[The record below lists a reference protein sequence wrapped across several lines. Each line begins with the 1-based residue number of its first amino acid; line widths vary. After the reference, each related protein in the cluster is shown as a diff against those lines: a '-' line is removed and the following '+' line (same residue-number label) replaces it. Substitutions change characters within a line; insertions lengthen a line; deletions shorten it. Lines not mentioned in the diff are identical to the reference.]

1 MYCPIERSRVFDA
14 FNVTFLALMLLAGG
28 VAVWTFVSA
37 RRAGSSLSL
46 WPFFALAAFVL
57 IESRLFVDTPSLSD
71 SLQAS
76 PNDETSRYI
85 EDRATDLVIG
95 GGVTMLGIACAGVF
109 FAGLALRVRASSVD
123 SIVSWM
129 IAIGGAAT
137 VAVVG
142 TGAGMF
148 SILADAASSDRA
160 PTTVAA
166 VYTIN
171 DSLLYIGYTAMGLVT
186 AGVAVAA
193 FREGSFSRAVGWVSA
208 VVTGLFVLC
217 AFLPFLSW
225 APALFW
231 LLVVGIALVREEGR
245 KARVVPSAVDAALS
259 PVAS

>member
-1 MYCPIERSRVFDA
+1 MA
-14 FNVTFLALMLLAGG
+14 LALG
-28 VAVWTFVSA
+28 VALRSFFSI
-37 RRAGSSLSL
+37 RRAGASPSL

-71 SLQAS
+71 SLQATPS
-76 PNDETSRYI
+76 EETTSYI
-85 EDRATDLVIG
+85 KDRAPDLVIG
-95 GGVTMLGIACAGVF
+95 GGVTMLGLACAGVF
-109 FAGLALRVRASSVD
+109 FAGLAQRVRTTSED
-123 SIVSWM
+123 SLLSWM

-148 SILADAASSDRA
+148 SILADAASSERA

-186 AGVAVAA
+186 AAVAIAA
-193 FREGSFSRAVGWVSA
+193 FRARSFTRTVGWVSA
-208 VVTGLFVLC
+208 VVTGLFVIC

-245 KARVVPSAVDAALS
+245 NASEVAKPRGEAAS
-259 PVAS
+259 PATA

>member
-1 MYCPIERSRVFDA
+1 LFDVF
-14 FNVTFLALMLLAGG
+14 NLIFLALMALAVG
-28 VAVWTFVSA
+28 VAARTFVST
-37 RRAGSSLSL
+37 RRASSSPSL
-46 WPFFALAAFVL
+46 WPYFALAAFIL

-71 SLQAS
+71 ALQAS
-76 PNDETSRYI
+76 PSDETSRYI
-85 EDRATDLVIG
+85 DDRAADLIVG

-109 FAGLALRVRASSVD
+109 FAGLARHVQATSD
-123 SIVSWM
+123 GSILSWL

-142 TGAGMF
+142 TGAGFF

-171 DSLLYIGYTAMGLVT
+171 DSLLYIGWTAMGLVT
-186 AGVAVAA
+186 AGVAIAA
-193 FREGSFSRAVGWVSA
+193 FREQSFTRAIGWVSA
-208 VVTGLFVLC
+208 VVTGLFVIC
-217 AFLPFLSW
+217 SFLPFLSW

-245 KARVVPSAVDAALS
+245 RAREVALPGDAAPS
-259 PVAS
+259 PAAL